1 MLLNFYCSSFFS
13 DKDIH
18 FRHNGMY
25 NPPNSFYF
33 DLPLIIGHVFRMFD
47 HEVNIL
53 RKSLDQTKTF

>member
-1 MLLNFYCSSFFS
+1 
-13 DKDIH
+13 
-18 FRHNGMY
+18 MY